1 MSRNDLKE
9 IIARVVERLAEDTPK
24 PACLYS
30 DSSCDTCDGCDM
42 TTRYAVGEE
51 G

>member
-9 IIARVVERLAEDTPK
+9 IIARVIVVLENDAPK
-24 PACLYS
+24 PGCIF
-30 DSSCDTCDGCDM
+30 DDEPCDQACDM